1 MSIKQDTKKRG
12 KERYKMEGLNLNK
25 KKTSMKV
32 NCKGCHQKTRGIFF
46 AMCTTSLLDIHEL
59 KYVSEIFIEV

>member
-32 NCKGCHQKTRGIFF
+32 NCKGCHQETRGYIF
-46 AMCTTSLLDIHEL
+46 CNVHIPIVGHT
-59 KYVSEIFIEV
+59 